1 VHHLN
6 SETDEDM
13 ISVFEEDVDGKK
25 RHNTHLMPR
34 RNWCG
39 IQICEA
45 DKELEG
51 DKFELEFVL
60 NVEKDRRD
68 ARGKTKS
75 YEIKVPALT
84 MDKV

>member
-1 VHHLN
+1 MHHLN

-39 IQICEA
+39 IQMCEA
-45 DKELEG
+45 DKELED

-60 NVEKDRRD
+60 NVERDRRD

-84 MDKV
+84 VDKV